1 MKIMK
6 EICRKDLVASSIREE
21 IIKDTAQMMINI
33 ERIRKYYYAS
43 GELPVEDM
51 LVTEK
56 FIMAVLNA
64 YEELKLEVA
73 EE

>member
-1 MKIMK
+1 MKIMN
-6 EICRKDLVASSIREE
+6 EISRKDLVASVIREE

-33 ERIRKYYYAS
+33 ERIRKYYNMS
-43 GELPVEDM
+43 GELPVEGM